1 MNDRSIS
8 LRTISQGEEILHR
21 ILWQIVEEEA
31 QRAAAI
37 QQGWFN
43 PTAVAM
49 VFAFHTVEAYMNYVG
64 ERLAPEIW
72 KDERNY
78 FRQEPYRGWDGKL
91 RKVMNLVGLSL
102 APEDRPLKTILELR
116 GLRDLIAHGKA
127 EKLAGEVVH
136 PPGTEAPALVSTLR
150 QMVTSEGKLGNTLA
164 DVEQFLNQIHQLAR
178 RKVHPHDVWFG
189 VHPLR
194 GPSDYVVRSTTLQR
208 EQI

>member
-1 MNDRSIS
+1 M
-8 LRTISQGEEILHR
+8 RTTSEGEEILHR
-21 ILWQIVEEEA
+21 VLWQIVEEES
-31 QRAAAI
+31 QRSAAI

-43 PTAVAM
+43 PAVVAM

-78 FRQEPYRGWDGKL
+78 FRKEPYRGWDGKL
-91 RKVMNLVGLSL
+91 RKVMDLVGLSL

-116 GLRDLIAHGKA
+116 DVRDLIAHGKA
-127 EKLAGEVVH
+127 EKLTGEVAH
-136 PPGTEAPALVSTLR
+136 PAGTEAPAPVSTVR
-150 QMVTSEGKLGNTLA
+150 QMVIPEGKLGAALA

-178 RKVHPHDVWFG
+178 TKVDVSDVWFG

-194 GPSDYVVRSTTLQR
+194 GPSEYVVRSTTLQS